1 MTRTTSP
8 QNITFNS
15 LNKYKF
21 IEVTTPYAMSN
32 KEGIVKEKYSV
43 VSMHGTKFLRIE
55 TTYWKKSS
63 NPDFKWVSDGNT
75 EETYTDSNQKM
86 RVKTEL
92 TLLNRTLANPKEY
105 GAKVRF
111 QLKDAK
117 PKTEGKKST
126 KKSGKVKTKARQI
139 HLTRRVIRTGK
150 AAKPR
155 KSKK

>member
-21 IEVTTPYAMSN
+21 IEVITPYAMSN
-32 KEGIVKEKYSV
+32 KEGIVKERYSV
-43 VSMHGTKFLRIE
+43 VSMHGTKFLRIL
-55 TTYWKKSS
+55 TTRWKKSS
-63 NPDFKWVSDGNT
+63 NPDYKWVSDGGM
-75 EETYTDSNQKM
+75 EETYTDSNQKL
-86 RVKTEL
+86 RVKSEL
-92 TLLNRTLANPKEY
+92 QLLNNTLANPKKY
-105 GAKVRF
+105 NAKVRF
-111 QLKDAK
+111 QLKTTK
-117 PKTEGKKST
+117 PKTEGKNVT
-126 KKSGKVKTKARQI
+126 KKSGKAKTKARQI